1 MSTQP
6 WKCALVTGGGGGL
19 GKAFARS
26 LVNRGKKVY
35 IAGRTE
41 SNLVE
46 SAKEIGAA
54 GYFVVDIA
62 DLVSLPSFV
71 NKVIGEVP
79 EIDCLINN
87 AAILFVHDFTKGAE
101 LGTVHREITT
111 NVTSLVDLCGLFV
124 PHLMKQEHACVMNIG
139 AGLGYIPND
148 QFPIYCASKV
158 RPFFNNF
165 QSFVTQLCLKAFVK
179 YFTLSLREQ
188 LHGTNVKVIEISPP
202 FVNLGNLGRS
212 FAPTKE
218 HIEKLVEGLRKKN
231 IVGLTEEQW
240 MAAVEKG
247 WDEGKEEIGAG
258 FSQMG
263 IDKWR
268 EAFGPAYSMRTSIV

>member
-6 WKCALVTGGGGGL
+6 WKCALATGGGGGL

-148 QFPIYCASKV
+148 QFPIYCASK
-158 RPFFNNF
+158 
-165 QSFVTQLCLKAFVK
+165 AFVK

-268 EAFGPAYSMRTSIV
+268 EAFGPAYSMRASIV